1 MPAFKNVACQ
11 DVDNIKGNRRKGD
24 EEEDWSLRI
33 FATSRLSLASD
44 GGREYK
50 RTCHLTCVCCICV
63 LYLYLRLQDCL
74 WVHIEED
81 YYWISSHDDI
91 LMSCSSKKELNQRIH
106 FYPANF
112 HYILLTCWGAFKIFE
127 LAVLRHQSARKDTKF
142 PHITI
147 ICKNRDL
154 FNSKGLSAAAWF
166 FLIPWINLG
175 NKRRK
180 HIPRSPR
187 W

>member
-1 MPAFKNVACQ
+1 MDARLQKCCVPGCWQYQGKQEKGRRGGRLKLENICNFQIVSAFRLRK
-11 DVDNIKGNRRKGD
+11 RRQ
-24 EEEDWSLRI
+24 
-33 FATSRLSLASD
+33 ATS
-44 GGREYK
+44 
-50 RTCHLTCVCCICV
+50 VCCICV

-74 WVHIEED
+74 LVHIEED
-81 YYWISSHDDI
+81 SYWISSHDDI

-106 FYPANF
+106 FYRANF

-127 LAVLRHQSARKDTKF
+127 LAVLRHQSARKDTKL

-147 ICKNRDL
+147 ICKNHDL

-166 FLIPWINLG
+166 FLIPWINLS

>member
-1 MPAFKNVACQ
+1 MDA
-11 DVDNIKGNRRKGD
+11 
-24 EEEDWSLRI
+24 
-33 FATSRLSLASD
+33 RLQ
-44 GGREYK
+44 K
-50 RTCHLTCVCCICV
+50 CCV
-63 LYLYLRLQDCL
+63 LGCWQYQGKQEKGRRRGRLKLENICNFQIVSAFRLRKRRQAHLSFNMCLLYLCFVFLF
-74 WVHIEED
+74 
-81 YYWISSHDDI
+81 
-91 LMSCSSKKELNQRIH
+91 ELNQRIH
-106 FYPANF
+106 FYRANF

-127 LAVLRHQSARKDTKF
+127 LAVLRHQSARKDTKL

-147 ICKNRDL
+147 ICKNHDL